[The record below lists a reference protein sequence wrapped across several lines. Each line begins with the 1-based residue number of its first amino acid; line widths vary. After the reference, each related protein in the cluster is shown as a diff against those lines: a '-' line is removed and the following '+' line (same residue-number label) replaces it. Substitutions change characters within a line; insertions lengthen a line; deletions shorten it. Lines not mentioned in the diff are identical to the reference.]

1 MNYKII
7 SMDFD
12 GTLLTSDKQVTEETR
27 ETLIELKEK
36 DYIIIG
42 ITARILPSVKNV
54 CDIGMFDYL
63 ILNNGNSL
71 YDVKNK
77 IGIEMGGLEEK
88 SIIKITNYF
97 KDISEE
103 IDYYSLD
110 KCYIYKKMILQTKN
124 YKINISD
131 ITEIK
136 EKIARINVF
145 FKTNEEIIKY
155 KDFINCNF
163 DDIDAFEMLYT
174 DNTKGKRWLSIN
186 PKNVN
191 KFKTLEKLC
200 LDLNVNM
207 EEVIFFGDGTND
219 LPLIGKAGLGVA
231 MGNALNEV
239 KEQAKETTLSN
250 DENGIAYFLK
260 KRIL

>member
-27 ETLIELKEK
+27 KTLMELKEK
-36 DYIIIG
+36 SYIIIG

-54 CDIGMFDYL
+54 CDINMFDYL
-63 ILNNGNSL
+63 ILNNGN
-71 YDVKNK
+71 YIYNVREKAGTE
-77 IGIEMGGLEEK
+77 IGYLNQEGLV
-88 SIIKITNYF
+88 KITNYF
-97 KDISEE
+97 KDISRK
-103 IDYYSLD
+103 INYFSLN
-110 KCYIYKKMILQTKN
+110 KCYVYKEIKPKTKSYN
-124 YKINISD
+124 INIRD
-131 ITEIK
+131 IDEIK

-145 FKTNEEIIKY
+145 FKSNEEIVKH
-155 KDFINCNF
+155 KNFVNCNF
-163 DDIDAFEMLYT
+163 GDIDAFEMVDT
-174 DNTKGKRWLSIN
+174 DNTKAEKWLSIN

-260 KRIL
+260 RKIL